1 MRTVQG
7 IIGGVGSPALLGSVR
22 KPADWSPA
30 GVGTA
35 AALGGSAGRL
45 ADLAAAL
52 VALPVVSLGLALRFT
67 MALPPFNLGQGLGCV
82 EPCALND
89 GRTKARGFLLSV
101 CKCVPVSFPCQL

>member
-22 KPADWSPA
+22 KPAGWSPA

-35 AALGGSAGRL
+35 AASGGSAGRL

-52 VALPVVSLGLALRFT
+52 VALPVVSLGCFLRFT

-89 GRTKARGFLLSV
+89 GRTKARGFLLRLGEGV
-101 CKCVPVSFPCQL
+101 TVSLPFKL